1 MLLLHGV
8 LGALGAPVQPQQ
20 PPPASAAAQL
30 QVLEAP
36 ARFLLWIIFSSTQTR
51 LTSVFLQVCS
61 LPHGSSS
68 PCTLPVRE
76 SRVLVLGDTRGAKGP
91 SFPPQELPLCVLQQR
106 SSKPHQA
113 GEV

>member
-51 LTSVFLQVCS
+51 LTSVFLQVYS

-76 SRVLVLGDTRGAKGP
+76 SWVLGDTRSAKGP
-91 SFPPQELPLCVLQQR
+91 SSPPQELPLCVLQQR
-106 SSKPHQA
+106 SSEPHQA